1 MTETRLDPICA
12 LCTVHACCAE
22 PGTKTPPRFCPQ
34 PAAEKLLQEI
44 AERYRHDQPLRDLA
58 VASARTEASG
68 YMRRTRI
75 EDTMDFARR
84 IGAHRLG
91 IAHCIGLMHEARLA
105 LDILKANGFEVC
117 TVCCKAGSLEKEQV
131 GLQDHEKVNPGN
143 YEAICNPVAQAEL
156 LFQAGVQLNILIG
169 LCVGHDSL
177 FFMHSRAP
185 TTVLI
190 AKDRVLGHNPVA
202 ALYTAGSY
210 YRRLTEAE
218 SADQYLRRRISN
230 WPQD

>member
-44 AERYRHDQPLRDLA
+44 AERYRHDQALRDLA

-91 IAHCIGLMHEARLA
+91 IAHCIGLMHEARAEA
-105 LDILKANGFEVC
+105 LSS
-117 TVCCKAGSLEKEQV
+117 TS
-131 GLQDHEKVNPGN
+131 NPTGPTITDLP
-143 YEAICNPVAQAEL
+143 AVPDRPVPPPR
-156 LFQAGVQLNILIG
+156 
-169 LCVGHDSL
+169 C
-177 FFMHSRAP
+177 
-185 TTVLI
+185 
-190 AKDRVLGHNPVA
+190 
-202 ALYTAGSY
+202 
-210 YRRLTEAE
+210 
-218 SADQYLRRRISN
+218 
-230 WPQD
+230 